1 MRISGFDWDE
11 GNVVH
16 LALGHGIEAE
26 EMSMPRRP
34 SRAQQDL
41 PKDYDRRRVLQEI
54 EERPVEFALDEELRR
69 AILKG
74 QRARRLQNLSIKLD
88 AAQIHALRKIAT
100 MKAIPYQTLIRQWLA
115 EGIRREL
122 RLGHS

>member
-1 MRISGFDWDE
+1 
-11 GNVVH
+11 
-16 LALGHGIEAE
+16 
-26 EMSMPRRP
+26 MSMARRP
-34 SRAQQDL
+34 SRVREDL
-41 PKDYDRRRVLQEI
+41 PKYYDRRGVLQEI

-74 QRARRLQNLSIKLD
+74 QRARRLQNVSIKLD

-122 RLGHS
+122 RLGHSV